1 MITEHAPLA
10 PSSAPQW
17 GYCSGSVA
25 ANRDAPDI
33 TCERT
38 ESGTASH
45 WVAESVLTHPQPVRV
60 GNPADAYIGR
70 TAPNGVVVDEEM
82 AEGAQAFIDD
92 VALTHIDHIGPET
105 VVSAQRFIEQRVE
118 MPHIHPENWGTL
130 DAALWV
136 PDQDTLYLWDYK
148 FGHREV
154 EAALNMQLI
163 NYTAGLMALCPGMN
177 TSTTV
182 VMRVVQPFCYH
193 APEPIREWITTVD
206 DLQFWFRQLHDKA
219 HQAMGESPKMSSGKH
234 CRDCHAVARCRTA
247 RRSTYSVIDYAAEPY
262 EINSMDGADLAA
274 ERRILTTGQMIV
286 KARLEAI
293 EDQLHTRIASG
304 DTSSGLTIQAG
315 QGRLEWTATTDQ
327 VLALGSQFGAD
338 LSKSVPITPVQAIK
352 AVPKPMRGAFE
363 GVIQSI
369 TTRPPTGL
377 KLIPVENSRTARAF
391 KSKE

>member
-17 GYCSGSVA
+17 GYCSGSVV

-45 WVAESVLTHPQPVRV
+45 WVAEQALQVHGPIVEEF
-60 GNPADAYIGR
+60 IGK

-82 AEGAQAFIDD
+82 AEGARVYLED
-92 VALTHIDHIGPET
+92 VEAVWAEHNVPT
-105 VVSAQRFIEQRVE
+105 SRMFIEQRVE

-130 DAALWV
+130 DAAIWV

-182 VMRVVQPFCYH
+182 IMRVVQPFCYH

-315 QGRLEWTATTDQ
+315 QGRLKWTATTDQ